1 MVERTIEPEVEQVFA
16 TIKLGNDFILEG
28 GAGSGKTYSLI
39 SIIKKISREE
49 PHKSITCITYT
60 NNAVSEI
67 KSRINNDKLYVS
79 TIHTFIWQLI
89 KKFQI
94 EIKEY
99 LVELINNDS
108 SKVFLKPKEY
118 AEEQLINLDYFT
130 NVYVDYDQ
138 TYSMKK
144 DKNNHVKISHEQ
156 VLILAE
162 KMFSKFPK
170 LCDILIDTSN
180 YIFVDEYQDTSP
192 LIIKIL
198 LQHIKKRTKKNI
210 VGFFGDSMQ
219 AIYDDLDIKLLK
231 SYKLVK
237 IYKKENRRNP
247 SKIMELANKFRVD
260 GMQQI
265 PSNDAYAP
273 NMGNG
278 HILTGNVKF
287 IYGKNISQME
297 ILQNSSL
304 YTSLGFND
312 QSKTKE
318 LRLTH
323 RLIAD
328 TAGFPRLFELYHSD
342 LFIKLFEGIKEKIKA
357 GTLSEEGST
366 FEELCKITF
375 IKKQKLIQDLENNK
389 DYQSFFNEIKS
400 YSFQSVSNKVLVIKD
415 SLLSYKFNGL
425 SNQYEA
431 GIDRD
436 RILRRLDIIY
446 ELIEL
451 YSNENYN
458 DFLKKTKFQI
468 NSLEDKIKLSEIM
481 QKLSLPTNKIEDI
494 IKMSSENHLVDEDDL
509 FDDFIKN
516 KGYYLWNR
524 IKEIPFEEFKHSI
537 SYLREYV
544 SVLTQHKVKGS
555 EYDNVLVLLDNGRW
569 NRYDFRTL
577 FGEGS
582 EDEDVINRTRRLF
595 YVAITRAMKNLIIYM
610 PESNPNIIAKSKK
623 FFDSNDIIDI
633 QSLN

>member
-1 MVERTIEPEVEQVFA
+1 MVERSIESEVVEVFDK
-16 TIKLGNDFILEG
+16 IKLGNDFILEG

-39 SIIKKISREE
+39 SIIQKISIEE
-49 PHKSITCITYT
+49 PHKSITCITFT

-89 KKFQI
+89 KRFQI
-94 EIKEY
+94 EIKDC

-130 NVYVDYDQ
+130 NVYVDYDE

-198 LQHIKKRTKKNI
+198 LEHIKKRTKKNI

-219 AIYDDLDIKLLK
+219 AIYDDSDIKLLD
-231 SYKLVK
+231 SYKLAK
-237 IYKKENRRNP
+237 IYKRENRRNP
-247 SKIMELANKFRVD
+247 SKIIELANKFRLD
-260 GMQQI
+260 KMQQI
-265 PSNDAYAP
+265 PSDDVSAP
-273 NMGNG
+273 NMENK
-278 HILTGNVKF
+278 HVLTGTVKF
-287 IYGKNISQME
+287 VYGKNISQIEM
-297 ILQNSSL
+297 LRNSAL

-312 QSKTKE
+312 QSRTKE

-323 RLIAD
+323 RLNAD
-328 TAGFPRLFELYHSD
+328 TAGFPQLFQLYHSD
-342 LFIKLFEGIKEKIKA
+342 LFIKLFEEIKGKIKG

-366 FEELCKITF
+366 FEELCKIAF
-375 IKKQKLIQDLENNK
+375 IKKQMVIQDLENNK
-389 DYQSFFNEIKS
+389 VYQPFFNEIRNS
-400 YSFQSVSNKVLVIKD
+400 SFQSVSNKVLVIKE

-431 GIDRD
+431 GTDRD

-451 YSNENYN
+451 YSNGNYN

-468 NSLEDKIKLSEIM
+468 DSLEDKIKLSEIM
-481 QKLSLPTNKIEDI
+481 QKLSLPTNKIEDV

-509 FDDFIKN
+509 FDDFIEN

-524 IKEIPFEEFKHSI
+524 LKEIPFEEFKHSI

-569 NRYDFRTL
+569 NQYDFRTL

-582 EDEDVINRTRRLF
+582 KKEDVINRTRRLF
-595 YVAITRAMKNLIIYM
+595 YVTITRAMKNLIIYM
-610 PESNPNIIAKSKK
+610 PESNQNIIENSKN